1 MLATHQCDRLFNMR
15 NLLYLL
21 FILGSACTPTE
32 NKQPRKISPAF
43 YHWKTAFDPTSQ
55 EINKL
60 DSLGVNTIYLRLFD
74 VSWNKNTQAPIP
86 ISKII
91 INDQVLFEKY
101 NMIPTI
107 FITDEC
113 IFYLKK
119 SQIKQLAENM
129 IQQIHISFAEKNISQ
144 LQIDCDWT
152 KNSKDNYFQLLK
164 AIKELAPTTIL
175 SATIRLHQIK
185 FSATTGVPPVD
196 RGMLMCYNMG
206 NLRSTTTKNSIL
218 DVMETEK
225 YLGNLSNYPLQLDIA
240 LPLFSWA
247 VLFRDDKFKGLM
259 QNNLE
264 DYHNFLLNDGSKI
277 ASVKKDTVINGIS
290 FFKNDKIRFEES
302 EPTGILKLA
311 RMVRKKL
318 KTDSI
323 ALSFYHLDSITL
335 IKYNTYELENIRHNL
350 Q

>member
-1 MLATHQCDRLFNMR
+1 MR
-15 NLLYLL
+15 NLLYLFL
-21 FILGSACTPTE
+21 IFGSACTPTE
-32 NKQPRKISPAF
+32 NKQPKKISPAF
-43 YHWKTAFDPTSQ
+43 YHWKTAFRPTSH
-55 EINKL
+55 EINRL

-74 VSWNKNTQAPIP
+74 VSWDKNTQAAIP

-91 INDQVLFEKY
+91 INDQVLFSKY

-119 SQIKQLAENM
+119 NQIKQLAENI

-218 DVMETEK
+218 DVVETEK

-264 DYHNFLLNDGSKI
+264 DYQGFLSNDGSKI

-302 EPTGILKLA
+302 EPTEILKLA

-335 IKYNTYELENIRHNL
+335 SKFNTYELENICHSL